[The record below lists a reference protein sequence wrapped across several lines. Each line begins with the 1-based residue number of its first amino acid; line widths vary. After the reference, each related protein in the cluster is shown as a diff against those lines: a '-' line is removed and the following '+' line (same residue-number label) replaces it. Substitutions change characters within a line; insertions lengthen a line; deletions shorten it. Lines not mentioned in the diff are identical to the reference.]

1 MYSESRD
8 IPILVDDFIAY
19 KKMLGYKYE
28 TEARIMVTFKAYS
41 IERLQNGI
49 VSLDERFMEGW
60 CMPHINESRKSQSN
74 RVSLLK
80 QFAIYLNNKG
90 YCVYVPKSIYN
101 VENKEFIPYI
111 FTDEEIMRILKTV
124 DAIPYHGW
132 TNIDKVFPV
141 LFRVLYGCG
150 LRISEALSLKLKDID
165 IEKGTLTI
173 YHGKNDKSRLVVMS
187 PTLKDIFTDYM
198 ETVLKNNTPDEYVFA
213 RRSGKKRVHQQV
225 ASYFKVILWKAQIP
239 YGGRGVGPRLHDIR
253 HTFCCHT
260 LKQMID
266 RGMDMYCVLPVLSA
280 YLGHTGIRSTEKY
293 LRLTKSIYPDIT
305 ASMSAYTAGVYPEV
319 YHE

>member
-1 MYSESRD
+1 MYSEIRD
-8 IPILVDDFIAY
+8 IPTLVDDFIVY

-60 CMPHINESRKSQSN
+60 CMPHINESKKSQSN

-213 RRSGKKRVHQQV
+213 RRSGKKECINKLQAISRSSFGKHRFPMAVEV
-225 ASYFKVILWKAQIP
+225 LAPACTISAILFVVI
-239 YGGRGVGPRLHDIR
+239 G
-253 HTFCCHT
+253 
-260 LKQMID
+260 
-266 RGMDMYCVLPVLSA
+266 
-280 YLGHTGIRSTEKY
+280 
-293 LRLTKSIYPDIT
+293 
-305 ASMSAYTAGVYPEV
+305 
-319 YHE
+319 